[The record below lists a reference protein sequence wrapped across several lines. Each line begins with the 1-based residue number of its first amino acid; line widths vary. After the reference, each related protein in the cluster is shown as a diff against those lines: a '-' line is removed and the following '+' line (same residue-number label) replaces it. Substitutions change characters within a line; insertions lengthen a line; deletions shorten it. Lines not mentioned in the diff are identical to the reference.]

1 MKHLLNQ
8 IKDTLIGGL
17 STKLAVHHS
26 VYRLPC
32 TSEYLEEL
40 VADTLSENGM
50 PNDWKPDRSHSVS
63 IDMTLDSGQSISV
76 KSGRY
81 DPIKQTLVI
90 SGSRLGKHETLE
102 KMLESVASTHADY
115 YVCLAKADQ
124 DWSYIPSKNEVK
136 TYHLFVFEASN
147 LDYSLE
153 HWTRQDSKH
162 GKGYKYVMD
171 IGTMSATIRSTMS
184 HQLWTTVSCDII
196 GLPSKLEIL

>member
-1 MKHLLNQ
+1 LLNN

-63 IDMTLDSGQSISV
+63 IDMTLESGQSISV

-81 DPIKQTLVI
+81 DPNKGTLVI

-102 KMLESVASTHADY
+102 KMLESVSSTHADY
-115 YVCLAKADQ
+115 YVCLAKAEQ
-124 DWSYIPSKNEVK
+124 DWSHIPSKNEVK

-147 LDYSLE
+147 LDYALE
-153 HWTRQDSKH
+153 HWTRKDSKH
-162 GKGYKYVMD
+162 GSGYKYIMD
-171 IGTMSATIRSTMS
+171 IPGMSATIRSTMS

-196 GLPSKLEIL
+196 GIPSKLEII